1 MKRLALLFVAPLLL
15 AAAPAPAPQPSVSEH
30 FGDIRYDTGD
40 GVKKQL
46 TNDHRS
52 GQPVLSPDGRTVVWI
67 HIDPRPE
74 GQGADA
80 DPKSATSLWI
90 GDGFTATSRK
100 LAGETSADDLHA
112 SIVDPENA
120 AFSLD
125 GGYVYV
131 TSALAP
137 TGPGVHQIS
146 IATGQQK
153 FVINGTLRSV
163 LRTGPYRG
171 DLIVDRRVPKAGS
184 EDGVDEAA
192 FIVGTDGNKVIMI
205 PGSDDP
211 ANRDA
216 VEKYLND
223 KGWKAW

>member
-1 MKRLALLFVAPLLL
+1 MNRFALLFAAPLIL
-15 AAAPAPAPQPSVSEH
+15 AAAPEPSAAPQASVAEH
-30 FGDIRYDTGD
+30 FGDIQYDNGAGLKRD
-40 GVKKQL
+40 L

-52 GQPVLSPDGRTVVWI
+52 GQPVLSPDGRSIVWI
-67 HIDPRPE
+67 HIDSA
-74 GQGADA
+74 ADGEA
-80 DPKSATSLWI
+80 KSATSLWI
-90 GDGFTATSRK
+90 GDGFTGASRK
-100 LAGETSADDLHA
+100 LAGEQGADDLHA
-112 SIVDPENA
+112 AIVDPEGA

-125 GGYVYV
+125 GGYIYV

-171 DLIVDRRVPKAGS
+171 DLIVDRRVPKAGGEEGS
-184 EDGVDEAA
+184 DEAA
-192 FIVGTDGNKVIMI
+192 FIVGTDGKKVIMI

-211 ANRDA
+211 RNRDVVA
-216 VEKYLND
+216 RYLNE